1 MTALANPERL
11 AHEAIAAAL
20 QPAPPIDYLDW
31 AERHVVF
38 DEPIPGPFDRT
49 KFPYFTEILRALSRA
64 DPCRYVTLISSAQI
78 GKTTLGGI
86 FTLGSLT
93 MGRGTVMYCHPTD
106 DNARRWSRMKLSP
119 MMRATPIVAEQFP
132 QRARDGA
139 DNVLFKE
146 RRDGLARLLIT
157 GANSPASL
165 SQVTAEFLV
174 EDDLAKFEPNS
185 AGDPE
190 TQADSRTRAIEFA
203 KILKISTP
211 LVLPGCKIT
220 RNFELGSME
229 MPYVPCPHCGE
240 YQVLEW
246 DNMLANLDPEHP
258 EDAHFTCG
266 ACGGVI
272 EEHYRP
278 QMLAGFEWRAQ
289 NPAARHEHRSFYI
302 WSAYSYLQSWSRIA
316 QEWLKARGDPG
327 AEQTFSC
334 DTVGKAFRAQGE
346 SPPWETLRDR
356 AAQLHYVRG
365 TIPNGAPLYMVG
377 IDCQIDRVEWQLVGF
392 GAEYHRYVIDYGI
405 IGRHIS
411 DANCQRNLDL
421 VLARKWKNSV
431 GHEFGVDFAA
441 IDGNAWTEDVW
452 AFARRHPANK
462 LVMVRGRGDD
472 AAPKLA
478 LVKRER
484 NESTGKV
491 LARSRRF
498 YNLGVSTLKM
508 SLYRDL
514 QKDDPTERGYVPFP
528 SGLDDD
534 YFQELTSERRTAV
547 KRHGFTVYRWTKDDR
562 QDNEALD
569 TAIIA
574 TGAALRFG
582 VYSLSDRGWDAL
594 RSQRE
599 VRPAPVSA
607 PAAPV
612 PATSAPGG
620 VIPEDPKSATAPV
633 AEGYWEERTR
643 RELENMERVA
653 AENRSKFLDPHGLR
667 TKANFWDKDE

>member
-1 MTALANPERL
+1 MAQLANSERL
-11 AHEAIAAAL
+11 AHAAIAAAFR
-20 QPAPPIDYLDW
+20 PAPIIDYLDF

-38 DEPIPGPFDRT
+38 DDPIPGPFDSS
-49 KFPYFTEILRALSRA
+49 KFPYFVEILRALSPA
-64 DPCRYVTLISSAQI
+64 DPCRIVTLISSAQI
-78 GKTTLGGI
+78 GKTTLAEL
-86 FTLGSLT
+86 FTLGSLI

-106 DNARRWSRMKLSP
+106 DNARRFSRMKLSP
-119 MMRATPIVAEQFP
+119 MMRATSIVAEQFP
-132 QRARDGA
+132 QRTRDGA

-146 RRDGLARLLIT
+146 RRDGLARLLLT

-165 SQVTAEFLV
+165 SQVTAEFLI
-174 EDDLAKFEPNS
+174 EDDLAKYEPNS

-190 TQADSRTRAIEFA
+190 TQADNRTRAIEFA

-240 YQVLEW
+240 MQVLEW

-258 EDAHFTCG
+258 EHAHFTCG

-272 EEHYRP
+272 EEHHRT

-289 NPAARHEHRSFYI
+289 NPAARREHRSFYI

-356 AAQLHYVRG
+356 AAQSHYIRG
-365 TIPNGAPLYMVG
+365 TIPKGALLYMLG
-377 IDCQIDRVEWQLVGF
+377 IDCQIDRVEWQLVGY
-392 GAEYHRYVIDYGI
+392 GAEYRRYVIDYGI

-411 DANCQRNLDL
+411 DVNCQRNLDL

-431 GHEFGVDFAA
+431 GREFGIDFAA

-452 AFARRHPANK
+452 SFARRHPSNK
-462 LVMVRGRGDD
+462 LIMVRGRGDD
-472 AAPKLA
+472 AAPRLA

-484 NESTGKV
+484 NEAGKL

-498 YNLGVSTLKM
+498 YHLGVSGLKM

-514 QKDDPTERGYVPFP
+514 QKDDPTARGFVSFP
-528 SGLDDD
+528 SGLGDD

-547 KRHGFTVYRWTKDDR
+547 KNHGFTVYRWIKDDR

-582 VYSLSDRGWDAL
+582 VYSLSDHSWNAL

-599 VRPAPVSA
+599 IPSPATAPPVPPTLPTSNVFPEDTKPAPVK
-607 PAAPV
+607 
-612 PATSAPGG
+612 
-620 VIPEDPKSATAPV
+620 EDYW
-633 AEGYWEERTR
+633 AEHTR
-643 RELENMERVA
+643 RELENQERVA
-653 AENRSKFLDPHGLR
+653 AQHRASWIYPHGKKENR
-667 TKANFWDKDE
+667 

>member
-1 MTALANPERL
+1 MTLLANPERL

-20 QPAPPIDYLDW
+20 RPPAPIDYLVW
-31 AERHVVF
+31 AEANVSF
-38 DEPIPGPFDRT
+38 DDPIPGPFDRT
-49 KFPYFTEILRALSRA
+49 KFPYFAEILRALSPS
-64 DPCRYVTLISSAQI
+64 DPCRYVTVISSAQI
-78 GKTTLGGI
+78 GKTTIGNI

-119 MMRATPIVAEQFP
+119 MMRATPVVAEQFP

-139 DNVLFKE
+139 DNVLFKD

-165 SQVTAEFLV
+165 SQVTSEFLV
-174 EDDLAKFEPNS
+174 EDDLSKWEPNA

-190 TQADSRTRAIEFA
+190 TQADNRARAIEFA

-220 RNFELGSME
+220 RNFELGSQE

-240 YQVLEW
+240 MQVLEW
-246 DNMLANLDPEHP
+246 DNMLANLDPEQP
-258 EDAHFTCG
+258 EHAHFTCDN
-266 ACGGVI
+266 CGGVI
-272 EEHYRP
+272 EEHHRP

-289 NPAARHEHRSFYI
+289 NAAARREHRSFYI

-327 AEQTFSC
+327 AEQTFIC
-334 DTVGKAFRAQGE
+334 DTVGKAYRAQGE

-356 AAQLHYVRG
+356 AAQSHYIRG
-365 TIPNGAPLYMVG
+365 TIPRGALLYMVG

-392 GAEYHRYVIDYGI
+392 GAEYRRYVIDYGI

-421 VLARKWKNSV
+421 VLARRWKNSV
-431 GHEFGVDFAA
+431 GREFGVDFAA

-452 AFARRHPANK
+452 SFARRYPSNK
-462 LVMVRGRGDD
+462 LIMVRGRGDD
-472 AAPKLA
+472 AAPRLA

-498 YNLGVSTLKM
+498 YNLGVSGLKM

-514 QKDDPTERGYVPFP
+514 QKDDPTARGFVSFP
-528 SGLDDD
+528 SGLGDD
-534 YFQELTSERRTAV
+534 YFQELTAERRTAL
-547 KRHGFTVYRWTKDDR
+547 KHHGFTVYRWVKDDR

-582 VYSLSDRGWDAL
+582 VYSLSDRGWDAF
-594 RSQRE
+594 RAQRE
-599 VRPAPVSA
+599 VRPAPVPA

-612 PATSAPGG
+612 PATPAPDG
-620 VIPEDPKSATAPV
+620 VIPEEAATAPIK
-633 AEGYWEERTR
+633 EGYWEERTR